1 MIEEKVKGREIEEL
15 VKRFA
20 GASLL
25 SKKSEEDAIKML
37 RGKEV
42 SAWKI
47 AATLVITGIKNFD
60 VFDIDS
66 LARGVDSSREE
77 MINLVES
84 LMERHLPIKIG
95 KDYFNRNKKRLEKER
110 KKIQESDE
118 DSLKNQVELINDF
131 MRRFNKWR
139 EKGWIILER

>member
-95 KDYFNRNKKRLEKER
+95 KDYFNRKRYKVYTPYSDDYLENWFKYEDGR
-110 KKIQESDE
+110 KYQKR
-118 DSLKNQVELINDF
+118 
-131 MRRFNKWR
+131 MR
-139 EKGWIILER
+139 EKDKK